1 MNVRT
6 VKILG
11 REITI
16 QDEELVMPKYSK
28 IRGVVREPSW
38 LALTL
43 LKFFFLYLVIICIIS
58 FSINRFLKNKYKI
71 ILSLTT
77 PIILAAIGI
86 LVWFTLRTA
95 CKAGYSGN
103 ACENCLLILLIKLLV
118 YFKIHLYILII
129 K

>member
-38 LALTL
+38 LALKL

-71 ILSLTT
+71 ILSIII
-77 PIILAAIGI
+77 PMILAAIGI

-103 ACENCLLILLIKLLV
+103 ACKNC
-118 YFKIHLYILII
+118 
-129 K
+129 